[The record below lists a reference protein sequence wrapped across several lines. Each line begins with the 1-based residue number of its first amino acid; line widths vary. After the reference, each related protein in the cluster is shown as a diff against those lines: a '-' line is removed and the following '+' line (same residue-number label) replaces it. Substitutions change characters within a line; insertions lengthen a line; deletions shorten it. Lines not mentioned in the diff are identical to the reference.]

1 MPEDVDFPLPYLA
14 TSILFMVSTFG
25 FVISFYLLVK
35 FLTRKGRL
43 SSFQKLCLAKTF
55 PNVIVCSSFL
65 LWVIPLSI
73 IQPLEVSRL
82 PNVVVGQ
89 VAGAGAYIMGTV
101 ICSPIF
107 IGQFSGP
114 LIQLCMSANRCFILY
129 FPLKNYIV
137 DKRSSTNL
145 AISVAIIVSIIFT
158 CVGLPDEC
166 GYIYDPKV
174 FTWTSE
180 SYSCAEFQLNVLLC
194 SVFTLAIMSNSLN
207 FITAMKLLFCNSF
220 ELGMN
225 QAYTSRRRRRR
236 IMMFIQNV
244 VQDCLHMV
252 DLINCIYISLLSNDL
267 WFQFTFL
274 TLSFVLVYALDGL
287 VMFHFHPELQPK
299 FMRRRQT
306 SIACK
311 PVFTVL

>member
-14 TSILFMVSTFG
+14 TFILFMVSTFG

-43 SSFQKLCLAKTF
+43 SGFQKLCLVKTI
-55 PNVIVCSSFL
+55 PNIIVCSSFL

-89 VAGAGAYIMGTV
+89 VAGAG
-101 ICSPIF
+101 
-107 IGQFSGP
+107 P
-114 LIQLCMSANRCFILY
+114 LIQLCMSANRCLILY

-137 DKRSSTNL
+137 DKRSLTNL
-145 AISVAIIVSIIFT
+145 AIFVAMIISIIFT

-174 FTWTSE
+174 FTWTPE
-180 SYSCAEFQLNVLLC
+180 QYSCADFQLNVLLY

-207 FITAMKLLFCNSF
+207 FITAMKLLFCNAF
-220 ELGMN
+220 GLGMSQVDN
-225 QAYTSRRRRRR
+225 ARRRRRR
-236 IMMFIQNV
+236 VMMFIQSV

-252 DLINCIYISLLSNDL
+252 DLINCTYLSLLSSDL

-274 TLSFVLVYALDGL
+274 TLSFVLIYALDG
-287 VMFHFHPELQPK
+287 
-299 FMRRRQT
+299 
-306 SIACK
+306 
-311 PVFTVL
+311 

>member
-274 TLSFVLVYALDGL
+274 TLSFVLVYALDG
-287 VMFHFHPELQPK
+287 
-299 FMRRRQT
+299 
-306 SIACK
+306 
-311 PVFTVL
+311 